1 MTRRVLGGV
10 HVPVPGRPAGHRL
23 TADVYLSGDSAGS
36 GDSGGSGAGSP
47 GAVAGEDSV
56 GHGPVLL
63 VRTAYGRSRMTDEA
77 LAWSRRGVTTV
88 VQDVRG
94 RYDSDGD
101 WQPYHH
107 EAADGAATIDWLAQ
121 QPWAAGRPVVTYG
134 ASYSAFCAWAA
145 AVSRP
150 GVVRAVLSV
159 APSLGLRTAKF
170 EPSGILRL
178 AEHAGWWFLHG
189 EGRTSRVQLTERML
203 AAEPD
208 LLLRLPVAEIGD
220 HAWPRTRRW
229 REVLRP
235 DAAAVG
241 AGELS
246 DADLAGLDMPT
257 LHVGGWYD
265 LFLPET
271 VRLWQLVGAAVANRP
286 HRTMVLGPWDH
297 GFGLSGATRVGAREH
312 GPRARRLLGPLLSD
326 WLTATALP
334 APDRR
339 RDQVTYFLPGVDQW
353 REAST
358 WPPGLTT
365 ATIWYATASGAL
377 TRRPGSRSGATSYLD
392 DPADPFPSRAPG
404 ADRRDLLHRTDTVH
418 YDSGPLPA
426 PVTLAGDPVAVLHV
440 DTDAADTDWVVRLL
454 ERRADGSVL
463 SLAHGSARHRP
474 TAADGGIDLRLTPV
488 AACVPVGSAL
498 LLQISSSDF
507 PDLARSLNRA
517 GDRTLA
523 TTWTVARQRVHHG
536 GDQPTRVVLPVLD
549 EAAAR

>member
-10 HVPVPGRPAGHRL
+10 RVPVPGRPAAQRL
-23 TADVYLSGDSAGS
+23 TADVYLPPDSA
-36 GDSGGSGAGSP
+36 DSTDSPSSPAGFP
-47 GAVAGEDSV
+47 AVAAGNDPA
-56 GHGPVLL
+56 GHPVLL

-77 LAWSRRGVTTV
+77 LAWSSRGVTTV

-101 WQPYHH
+101 WQPYRH
-107 EAADGAATIDWLAQ
+107 EAADGAATVDWLAD

-159 APSLGLRTAKF
+159 APSLGLRSAKF

-208 LLLRLPVAEIGD
+208 LLRRLPVAEIGD

-229 REVLRP
+229 REVLCP
-235 DAAAVG
+235 DSAAVR

-246 DADLAGLDMPT
+246 DVDLAGLDLPT

-271 VRLWQLVGAAVANRP
+271 VRLWQLVGAAVAPRP

-312 GPRARRLLGPLLSD
+312 GPHARRLLGPLLAD
-326 WLTATALP
+326 WLAATGLH

-339 RDQVTYFLPGVDQW
+339 QDQVTYFLPGVDRW
-353 REAST
+353 RAAPT
-358 WPPGLTT
+358 WPPGPTT
-365 ATIWYATASGAL
+365 ATTWYAAGDGGL
-377 TRRPGSRSGATSYLD
+377 TRRPGGRAGKTGYLD

-404 ADRRDLLHRTDTVH
+404 TDRRDLLDRTDTVH

-426 PVTLAGDPVAVLHV
+426 PLTLTGDPVAVLHV
-440 DTDAADTDWVVRLL
+440 DTDADDTDWVVRLL
-454 ERRADGSVL
+454 ERRVDGAVL

-474 TAADGGIDLRLTPV
+474 TAADGGIEVQLTPV
-488 AACVPVGSAL
+488 AARVRAGSAL

-517 GDRTLA
+517 EDRTRA
-523 TTWTVARQRVHHG
+523 TTWTVGRQRVHHG

-549 EAAAR
+549 EAGAR